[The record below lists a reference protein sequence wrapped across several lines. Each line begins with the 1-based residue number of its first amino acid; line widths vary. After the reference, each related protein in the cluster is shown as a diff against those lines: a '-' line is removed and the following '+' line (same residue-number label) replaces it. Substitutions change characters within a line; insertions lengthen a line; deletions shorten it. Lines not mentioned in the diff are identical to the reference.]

1 MLGQFSLPLPR
12 SEKQRW
18 ISALCPSSPQE
29 DKEVISEG
37 EGSSLSPTMRAT
49 FPGLGTASHPATP
62 RLWVPCCLRGRQG
75 AGSAGLGA
83 GGGSARPWR
92 TGWLDVDW
100 LPRAVS
106 ILERTQPCPSSHA
119 VPAEAPLMS

>member
-37 EGSSLSPTMRAT
+37 EGSSLSPTTRAT
-49 FPGLGTASHPATP
+49 FPGLGTASHPSSHPALGAMLP
-62 RLWVPCCLRGRQG
+62 AGLAGSGVSRHRGRG
-75 AGSAGLGA
+75 WICETLEDGLA
-83 GGGSARPWR
+83 
-92 TGWLDVDW
+92 
-100 LPRAVS
+100 
-106 ILERTQPCPSSHA
+106 
-119 VPAEAPLMS
+119 

>member
-49 FPGLGTASHPATP
+49 FPGLGTASHPPPPGSGCHVA
-62 RLWVPCCLRGRQG
+62 CG
-75 AGSAGLGA
+75 AGREQGQPAWGQGVDLRDPGGRAGL
-83 GGGSARPWR
+83 
-92 TGWLDVDW
+92 T
-100 LPRAVS
+100 
-106 ILERTQPCPSSHA
+106 
-119 VPAEAPLMS
+119 

>member
-49 FPGLGTASHPATP
+49 FPGLGTASHPSPPPALGAMLP
-62 RLWVPCCLRGRQG
+62 AGP
-75 AGSAGLGA
+75 AGSRVSRPGGRGWICETLEDGLA
-83 GGGSARPWR
+83 
-92 TGWLDVDW
+92 
-100 LPRAVS
+100 
-106 ILERTQPCPSSHA
+106 
-119 VPAEAPLMS
+119 